1 MKCIVELL
9 HNFEQMSI
17 LEVRRTGRE
26 QENFDEQ
33 LYLEGRP
40 PGDIN
45 SVLHEFFT
53 SASRMQ
59 RSGIRIKKKYL
70 NFYIIT

>member
-33 LYLEGRP
+33 LFLEGRH

-45 SVLHEFFT
+45 
-53 SASRMQ
+53 
-59 RSGIRIKKKYL
+59 
-70 NFYIIT
+70 